1 MAKRAHSIIFVAAL
15 TLVIFVTASLA
26 GSQGESQQ
34 PRIAQAAPLFKL
46 QSLSGDTLA
55 LADLRGK
62 FVVIHFAASW

>member
-1 MAKRAHSIIFVAAL
+1 M
-15 TLVIFVTASLA
+15 VIFVTASMA
-26 GSQGESQQ
+26 GSQGEAQQ